1 MSSYL
6 AFQWKD
12 NKVVTMLNMIHN
24 TNDQVVVK
32 LKEKR
37 NGKWLSIDL
46 KQLKVIQIYHAYMNG
61 VEKSETLFSL

>member
-12 NKVVTMLNMIHN
+12 KVVTMLNMIHN
-24 TNDQVVVK
+24 TNDQVFVK
-32 LKEKR
+32 LKEKH

-46 KQLKVIQIYHAYMNG
+46 KQLKVI
-61 VEKSETLFSL
+61 

>member
-6 AFQWKD
+6 AFQRKD
-12 NKVVTMLNMIHN
+12 KVVTMLNMIHN
-24 TNDQVVVK
+24 TNDQVFVK
-32 LKEKR
+32 LKEKH

-46 KQLKVIQIYHAYMNG
+46 KQLKVIQIYHGYMNG

>member
-12 NKVVTMLNMIHN
+12 NKVVTMLNTIHN

-32 LKEKR
+32 K
-37 NGKWLSIDL
+37 NI
-46 KQLKVIQIYHAYMNG
+46 
-61 VEKSETLFSL
+61 T